1 MTAALGSRFN
11 VSEDELRIVAQRV
24 GIQSLPS
31 VLAIQLRHGTA
42 EALDAAIDRATG
54 MLVSRGLIVDGVVAD
69 ELLQLLQVLQRPDR
83 ELAMRLVT
91 PDGISRVSVARR
103 GTRLVTARRIGD
115 DIELRGIAG
124 EARLDAA
131 VAALVA
137 ELPRSEAAQITPVG
151 APQQE
156 MHERLT
162 GTHDSAELADR
173 IRALG
178 ADSQTAMLLGSA
190 LGTRAAFAE
199 IVYYALSAED
209 DRIARAPAAVGVF
222 YTKRGRIIGAPSAS
236 PSGQIWSTLKPGSD
250 HTIGQAIGQLV
261 ELGVEHWGGIGD

>member
-11 VSEDELRIVAQRV
+11 VTEDELRVVAQRV

-31 VLAIQLRHGTA
+31 VLAIRLRHSTD

-54 MLVSRGLIVDGVVAD
+54 MLVSRGLIVDGMVAD
-69 ELLQLLQVLQRPDR
+69 ELLELLQVLQRPDR
-83 ELAMRLVT
+83 ELAMRVVT
-91 PDGISRVSVARR
+91 PDGIARVSVARR
-103 GTRLVTARRIGD
+103 GTRLVMARRIGD
-115 DIELRGIAG
+115 DVELRGIAG

-151 APQQE
+151 APHQE
-156 MHERLT
+156 MRERLS

-190 LGTRAAFAE
+190 LGSRAAFAE
-199 IVYYALSAED
+199 IVYYALSTND
-209 DRIARAPAAVGVF
+209 DRIARAPAAIGVF
-222 YTKRGRIIGAPSAS
+222 YTKRGRIVGAPSAS
-236 PSGQIWSTLKPGSD
+236 PNGQIWSTLKPGSD
-250 HTIGQAIGQLV
+250 HTIGQAVRQLV
-261 ELGVEHWGGIGD
+261 ELSDEGWGAT